1 MMKAMMKRWR
11 KAVNAHAGRRAR
23 WAWPFAAAVL
33 LLGGHYGSAL
43 GQDRDEASRRFLEVQ
58 QKAKALVDAGRVRP
72 LRDIAKSLRERMPS
86 EIIDVELLEIGPG
99 YFYRCKILT
108 PDGRVEDVFVDA
120 KMDVFADTKMPEV
133 LTLPQVRQR
142 FPKEMAELESKQ
154 KAAATNPPAL
164 NGGLANLP
172 PRLRPVMQDLQA
184 RVNAKIV
191 DFDFRRVANSP
202 IFVFDLRT
210 GNGQTVRFFV
220 NSKTGEIRT
229 PEEAREFIS
238 QRFPWL
244 MDELYPPATR
254 PK

>member
-1 MMKAMMKRWR
+1 MVMMKRWGR
-11 KAVNAHAGRRAR
+11 AVNAHIVRQAR
-23 WAWPFAAAVL
+23 WTLPFAATVL
-33 LLGGHYGSAL
+33 LLGGQYGPAL
-43 GQDRDEASRRFLEVQ
+43 AQDRDEASRRFFEVQ

-72 LRDIAKSLRERMPS
+72 LRDIAKSLRERMPG

-99 YFYRCKILT
+99 YYYRCKILT

-120 KMDVFADTKMPEV
+120 KLDVFADTKMPDV

-154 KAAATNPPAL
+154 KAAAVNPPAL
-164 NGGLANLP
+164 KGSLADLP

-184 RVNAKIV
+184 LVSGKIA
-191 DFDFRRVANSP
+191 DFDFRRIANSP
-202 IFVFDLRT
+202 NFVFDLRT
-210 GNGQTVRFFV
+210 DNGQTVRFFV
-220 NSKTGEIRT
+220 NARTGEIRT

-238 QRFPWL
+238 QRFPRL
-244 MDELYPPATR
+244 VDELYPPPAP